1 MGTLC
6 AIKLPCIWELFLILT
21 ENKRTKS
28 PLQGGDEMIEILQNK
43 ENLDKIEF
51 NARDGEEV
59 LGSIA
64 GVLDG
69 EVFVVDELDC
79 EDFFTDGLVRA
90 ILNLMSLHGIDK
102 ARFELPESDLWRL
115 RRLRF
120 FSGEPKMESIN
131 AFFDQGCKSE

>member
-1 MGTLC
+1 
-6 AIKLPCIWELFLILT
+6 
-21 ENKRTKS
+21 
-28 PLQGGDEMIEILQNK
+28 MIEILQNK

-64 GVLDG
+64 GVLEG
-69 EVFVVDELDC
+69 EEFVVDELDC

-102 ARFELPESDLWRL
+102 ARFELPESDIERL
-115 RRLRF
+115 RKLRF
-120 FSGEPKMESIN
+120 FSDKPKMESIN
-131 AFFDQGCKSE
+131 AFFDKGCKNE

>member
-1 MGTLC
+1 
-6 AIKLPCIWELFLILT
+6 
-21 ENKRTKS
+21 
-28 PLQGGDEMIEILQNK
+28 MIEILQNK

-51 NARDGEEV
+51 NARNGEEV
-59 LGSIA
+59 LGRIA
-64 GVLDG
+64 GVLEG
-69 EVFVVDELDC
+69 EEFVVNELDC

-102 ARFELPESDLWRL
+102 ARFELPESDLERL

-120 FSGEPKMESIN
+120 FSDEPKMDSIN